1 MIKIKIMYWKE
12 IPIQISV
19 EDSTKKYSVE
29 LDARFQQAAD
39 SIAMFDGSMGTDEY
53 LDGWQWKESKSN
65 MTLEVAI
72 DKLTTYYNQGMP
84 DNFVAQIRDQIKNGT
99 RNESPGSIEKW
110 INDEN
115 PIE

>member
-1 MIKIKIMYWKE
+1 MYWKE
-12 IPIQISV
+12 IPIQILV

-29 LDARFQQAAD
+29 LDARFQQASD

-72 DKLTTYYNQGMP
+72 DKLTKYYNQGMP